1 MSFVMQNHLPPAKG
15 IGLLVHDV
23 SRLLRRRID
32 HQAQSIGMTSAQWR
46 VLSAVARAEKFNE
59 EPLHQATL
67 AEMMDMEPITLSR
80 QVDRMQA
87 AGLIERRP
95 DPVDRRAK
103 RLYLTEAARPLVEKF
118 RALATSCYD
127 DVLVGISDDEVQ
139 SVVDILTR
147 IRANLV
153 SQPGQAAGIPPS
165 RTAQIS
171 QTRDRESVTS

>member
-1 MSFVMQNHLPPAKG
+1 MQNTDMPPAKG

-32 HQAQSIGMTSAQWR
+32 QRAQAIGLTSAQWR
-46 VLSAVARAEKFNE
+46 VLADVSRAEMHGE

-80 QVDRMQA
+80 QVDRMEA

-95 DPVDRRAK
+95 DPVDRRVK
-103 RLYLTEAARPLVEKF
+103 RLRLTEAARPLVDKF
-118 RALATSCYD
+118 RTVALACYG
-127 DVLVGISDDEVQ
+127 DVLNGISEGEVEQ
-139 SVVDILTR
+139 VVDVLTR

-153 SQPGQAAGIPPS
+153 NSPGQPADHKQTTATS
-165 RTAQIS
+165 RTE
-171 QTRDRESVTS
+171 REGVTS

>member
-1 MSFVMQNHLPPAKG
+1 MQNTNMPPAKG

-32 HQAQSIGMTSAQWR
+32 HQAQAIGLTSAQWR
-46 VLSAVARAEKFNE
+46 VLSSVARAEMHGE

-80 QVDRMQA
+80 QVDRMEA

-95 DPVDRRAK
+95 DPVDRRVK

-118 RALATSCYD
+118 RAVAISCYD
-127 DVLVGISDDEVQ
+127 NVLEGVSDQEIEQVV
-139 SVVDILTR
+139 SVLTR

-153 SQPGQAAGIPPS
+153 HTVDHPVGAAAHVIHADHARNTEG
-165 RTAQIS
+165 
-171 QTRDRESVTS
+171 VTS